1 MDVYY
6 EIENAIRNHET
17 QMVVPFGLTQD
28 DVYLSIRR
36 IMRENPDI
44 FWFSHQWR
52 YTENEKLIRFQY
64 TISKDKTIKAKAQI
78 DDVVQNDFRIDE
90 VRRLSV
96 NEQIMYVYKWIA
108 LYCKYNIFSAYNQTI
123 YSVFVCR
130 NSVCTGYA
138 KAAQYLFKMLGIESK
153 LVFGTMH
160 NSEKGSRHCW
170 LIVNVNSH
178 WYHFDPTFA
187 VPEINDLLYKAGV
200 KPIFGTEGLVYNYFC
215 CDTDTVKLSRIIE
228 DESEL
233 PKCDSAIDYKSLQNL
248 SIRIHRGN
256 ETGFQGVKGCLLS
269 DVGNSALIYLWHSDD
284 NNQKVVKIYK
294 NDSSHKLIEHERRV
308 MQALVSCPSVIHICR
323 VTDRMDG
330 IIMEQATPLSDLLCS
345 HYYQLSAVNFC
356 KLLLDVL
363 AGLQG
368 CMEHGVYY
376 RDIHLNNIYRT
387 SKGRYAL
394 GDFGSCVWI
403 DQEDTTNFGGVGSP
417 WYVAPETSNNGVFDE
432 TSSVYGVG
440 MLAYFLLNDL
450 FPPLWK
456 EYREESLRLRVS
468 GHELPFPTLLKH
480 PSCAFEQQ
488 LLFVIIKSLSFEPN
502 RRYQTLS
509 DLVKAIEQC
518 MCLVEN
524 DDYLLVDGG
533 SSERLMEFDKRECVD
548 KNFNTHTSFHSTCIE
563 FSDVLVSNGEMDS
576 GDAIAVDDQLV
587 DDKFPKPSPPPPIS
601 RSYFDNKQERIN
613 DFATT
618 SERRDFHNEE
628 ILKKK
633 REELRRRLMEGETIV
648 ISSYGSTETDDAP
661 TIHIPHGKL
670 AGGILSSFE
679 PTTDNN
685 KLYHKKTSI
694 WSRLFK
700 AYQYDVVHSSIFAP
714 SEVKPKS
721 HMLVQVY
728 LHLFEETNKVVI
740 LARESH
746 EEAVRRDYIP
756 LQCKLKKGDKV
767 DVQLSVYGEFLL
779 MSDRKSVVWQGSF
792 TKCSFDYFVPKDID
806 IDEISCITVLTVNDA
821 LVGEMR
827 FITRIVEQPR
837 KLNSEVFAHQYKKI
851 FISYAHQDESKVEP
865 MARAYKA
872 QGVDYFFDRHY
883 LKPGDIFPL
892 KIKEFIDTADLFIL
906 CWSANA
912 AKSGYVELE
921 RKHALERA
929 FPKIKP
935 LEKAKL
941 TIYPMSIEPRAEL
954 PADMKDTY
962 NFEVI

>member
-215 CDTDTVKLSRIIE
+215 CDTDTIKQSRIVE
-228 DESEL
+228 DEREL
-233 PKCDSAIDYKSLQNL
+233 LECNSLIDHKSLQTL
-248 SIRIHRGN
+248 PIQIHRN
-256 ETGFQGVKGCLLS
+256 KRTDSKGVIGCLLS
-269 DVGNSALIYLWHSDD
+269 GAGNSASVYLWHD
-284 NNQKVVKIYK
+284 NDNIQKVIKQYK
-294 NDSSHKLIEHERRV
+294 NDGFHDLMAHECSVMRELESCSSVL
-308 MQALVSCPSVIHICR
+308 HIYGI
-323 VTDRMDG
+323 TDDENG
-330 IIMEQATPLSDLLCS
+330 IIIEQATPLADLLCS
-345 HYYQLSAVNFC
+345 HYYQLSAANFC

-363 AGLQG
+363 SGLQD
-368 CMEHGVYY
+368 CMERGIYY

-387 SKGRYAL
+387 SQGRYVL
-394 GDFGSCVWI
+394 GDFGSCKWI
-403 DQEDTTNFGGVGSP
+403 GRENMNNDGGIGSP
-417 WYVAPETSNNGVFDE
+417 WYMAPETYKRAVFNE
-432 TSSVYGVG
+432 ASATYGIG

-456 EYREESLRLRVS
+456 ESGENSLEQRIF
-468 GHELPFPTLLKH
+468 GADLPSPVLLKH
-480 PSCAFEQQ
+480 PTCAFELQ
-488 LLFVIIKSLSFEPN
+488 LLSVVIKSLSFEPDK
-502 RRYQTLS
+502 RYQKLS
-509 DLVKAIEQC
+509 DLGKAIKQC
-518 MCLVEN
+518 MSLAEN
-524 DDYLLVDGG
+524 NDYLLIDGG
-533 SSERLMEFDKRECVD
+533 SSERLFEFDNKECID
-548 KNFNTHTSFHSTCIE
+548 GKNYNAHTSFHSTCIM
-563 FSDVLVSNGEMDS
+563 SRDILVSNGESEPIFPD
-576 GDAIAVDDQLV
+576 IDDFAYTMGSN
-587 DDKFPKPSPPPPIS
+587 DG
-601 RSYFDNKQERIN
+601 RIN

-618 SERRDFHNEE
+618 LNPFITFDSNDKKCAQSFVPLFPSIKNSNSNSKHEQIDDF
-628 ILKKK
+628 
-633 REELRRRLMEGETIV
+633 
-648 ISSYGSTETDDAP
+648 A
-661 TIHIPHGKL
+661 
-670 AGGILSSFE
+670 
-679 PTTDNN
+679 TTQRTVR
-685 KLYHKKTSI
+685 KPSI
-694 WSRLFK
+694 WSKLFGK
-700 AYQYDVVHSSIFAP
+700 KVEKKEDEVYSSVFAP
-714 SEVKPKS
+714 AEIKLKS
-721 HMLVQVY
+721 HLIVQVY
-728 LHLFEETNKVVI
+728 LHLLEESEKVKS
-740 LARESH
+740 LAKETDNDAERK
-746 EEAVRRDYIP
+746 DYIP
-756 LQCKLKKGDKV
+756 LQCNLKKGDKV
-767 DVQLSVYGEFLL
+767 DVQFSIYGESLL
-779 MSDRKSVVWQGSF
+779 MSDKRSVVWQGSF
-792 TKCSFDYFVPKDID
+792 VKCSFDYYMSKDID
-806 IDEISCITVLTVNDA
+806 LEDISCKIVITVNDA